1 MKATI
6 SLENTKIREKIQDLV
21 QKSKLS
27 RSRAAALESDPLY
40 LQFAAENV
48 CALSDTKPE
57 FTPGWDKPLT
67 SLDGLYLAAIDALF
81 VGFPAIRKAEAEII
95 TKNQNL
101 KFIPNPDP
109 VPQAMFDSFCDV
121 RTSVLRADV
130 LDLCR
135 DLVDPSRK
143 PALVG
148 FTPEDIDA
156 VLHAVVDALWARGYH
171 SCVPGGIKI
180 HDNDEP
186 VPCWQTPKEGVTRVD
201 CYYGQCP
208 VIAAF
213 LSQDQDPEPY
223 LKNAEEG
230 L

>member
-1 MKATI
+1 MKATF
-6 SLENTKIREKIQDLV
+6 SLEDTKIREKIRDLV

-57 FTPGWDKPLT
+57 FTPGYDRPLT
-67 SLDGLYLAAIDALF
+67 SLDGLYLAAIDSLF
-81 VGFPAIRKAEAEII
+81 DGFPAIRKIEADMI
-95 TKNQNL
+95 TKSQNL
-101 KFIPNPDP
+101 KFVPDPDP

-121 RTSVLRADV
+121 RASVLRADV
-130 LDLCR
+130 LDLFR

-148 FTPEDIDA
+148 FTPEDVDA
-156 VLHAVVDALWARGYH
+156 VLHAVVNALWKRGYH
-171 SCVPGGIKI
+171 SCVPGAVRVRDTDK
-180 HDNDEP
+180 P
-186 VPCWQTPKEGVTRVD
+186 TPCWQAPKEGVTRVD

-213 LSQDQDPEPY
+213 LSQDQNPEPY
-223 LKNAEEG
+223 LKNTEED

>member
-1 MKATI
+1 MKATF
-6 SLENTKIREKIQDLV
+6 SLEDTKIREKIRDLV

-48 CALSDTKPE
+48 CALSDTTPE
-57 FTPGWDKPLT
+57 FTPGWDRPLT
-67 SLDGLYLAAIDALF
+67 SLDGLYIKAIDMLF
-81 VGFPAIRKAEAEII
+81 DGLPVIRKTEAEII

-101 KFIPNPDP
+101 KFVPNPDP
-109 VPQAMFDSFCDV
+109 VPQAMFASFCDV
-121 RTSVLRADV
+121 RASVLRSDV

-148 FTPEDIDA
+148 FMPEDIDA
-156 VLHAVVDALWARGYH
+156 VLHAVVDALWSRGYH
-171 SCVPGGIKI
+171 SCVPGGVTI
-180 HDNDEP
+180 HDDDEP

-201 CYYGQCP
+201 CYYEQCP
-208 VIAAF
+208 VIASF
-213 LSQDQDPEPY
+213 LSQNQNPEPY
-223 LKNAEEG
+223 LKNTEED